1 MYILYTVFKLNSQS
15 RIWIKLKYIKNRN
28 FLRDYGVK
36 NVVKS
41 KKIKNNLRKK
51 VNILK
56 KFY

>member
-51 VNILK
+51 VNIL
-56 KFY
+56 